1 MDFRLRF
8 QKKSILNENQPLLEI
23 NESSKYAS
31 DFDAR
36 GTKLA
41 LFFELNSKNAILE
54 HFVIS
59 EPTSVYT
66 NKGRR
71 QPKIDFHDFSVFF
84 DFWVCATCVQDHFG
98 ALAAL

>member
-1 MDFRLRF
+1 MDFQLRF
-8 QKKSILNENQPLLEI
+8 QKKSILNENQPFLEI

-41 LFFELNSKNAILE
+41 LFFELNPKNAILE

-59 EPTSVYT
+59 ETTSVYS
-66 NKGRR
+66 NKEHR
-71 QPKIDFHDFSVFF
+71 QPKFDFHDFSVFF
-84 DFWVCATCVQDHFG
+84 DFWVFVTCVHDNFN
-98 ALAAL
+98 AFAAL